1 MALDREFAVEARE
14 RIAAAVRQAETRT
27 TGQVVPVVVERSE
40 PYEEARWIAA
50 VLAAA
55 LVTGLVELLRWVP
68 TIAEL
73 FALQILGGV
82 LGWLAGRLAPVERLL
97 AGKRH
102 QERAV
107 DARAE
112 QAFFEHGLHH
122 TRDGTGV
129 LIFASLRER
138 RAVVIGDRGIDERV
152 GDDEW
157 KRAVDALVEGMR
169 RGSPGDGFVAAIALV
184 GARLEEHFPRRAGEL
199 VKNELPDVL
208 KRDD

>member
-1 MALDREFAVEARE
+1 MSLESQFPAEAQE
-14 RIAAAVRQAETRT
+14 RIAAAVRQAEARSS
-27 TGQVVPVVVERSE
+27 GQVVPVVVERSE

-50 VLAAA
+50 VVAAA
-55 LVTGLVELLRWVP
+55 LVTGLVEVLRWEP

-82 LGWLAGRLAPVERLL
+82 LGWIAGRLALVERLL
-97 AGKRH
+97 AGKGH

-107 DARAE
+107 QARAE
-112 QAFFEHGLHH
+112 QAFFEHGLHE

-138 RAVVIGDRGIDERV
+138 RAVVIGDRGIHARM

-157 KRAVDALVEGMR
+157 KRAVEALVEGMR
-169 RGSPGDGFVAAIALV
+169 RDSPGEGFVAAIAIA
-184 GARLEEHFPRRAGEL
+184 GARLEEHFPRRAGEIIP
-199 VKNELPDVL
+199 NELPDGL
-208 KRDD
+208 KRES

>member
-1 MALDREFAVEARE
+1 MSLESQFPAEAQE
-14 RIAAAVRQAETRT
+14 RIAAAVRQAETCSS
-27 TGQVVPVVVERSE
+27 GQVVPVVVERSE

-50 VLAAA
+50 VVAAA
-55 LVTGLVELLRWVP
+55 LVTGLVELLRWEP

-82 LGWLAGRLAPVERLL
+82 LGWIAGRLAPVERLL
-97 AGKRH
+97 AGKGH

-107 DARAE
+107 QARAE
-112 QAFFEHGLHH
+112 QAFFEHGLHE

-138 RAVVIGDRGIDERV
+138 RAVVIGDRGIHARM

-157 KRAVDALVEGMR
+157 KRAVEALVEGMR
-169 RGSPGDGFVAAIALV
+169 RGSPGDGFVAAIAIA
-184 GARLEEHFPRRAGEL
+184 GARLEEHFPRRAGEI
-199 VKNELPDVL
+199 VPNELPDGL
-208 KRDD
+208 KRDS